1 MLCITKCIYFR
12 PIGTDPTGIDI
23 VVVQI
28 PKGTLY
34 ETLSISDSFIEIQ
47 NIMNSHDIFRIPTED
62 FTDYMD
68 ILEEG
73 V

>member
-12 PIGTDPTGIDI
+12 PISTDI
-23 VVVQI
+23 VVQI

-34 ETLSISDSFIEIQ
+34 ETLNISDSFIEMQ
-47 NIMNSHDIFRIPTED
+47 NVMNLHDIFRISTED
-62 FTDYMD
+62 FTDYMN

-73 V
+73 L

>member
-12 PIGTDPTGIDI
+12 PIGIDC
-23 VVVQI
+23 VVQI

-34 ETLSISDSFIEIQ
+34 ETLNISDSFIEIQ
-47 NIMNSHDIFRIPTED
+47 NVMNSHDIFRIPTKD
-62 FTDYMD
+62 FTDYID